1 MYTSPCY
8 RKFQPVYQH
17 NIDQSSKS
25 TCSSNLFLAQQPI
38 LYNTSQQQTAAYHPS
53 VSYRQESNL
62 ARATTYQPL
71 RSHRQA
77 VDKPTFDS
85 EHPVPYRQE
94 TDHLY
99 RSTHQTPVLN
109 GQINE
114 EYRPNTHANSQSSC
128 GNPTTIYHRP
138 SVSFRRGTDN
148 PQMVPSTFNLAELL
162 SFNKWDSFPEWK
174 LSCFDGNP
182 LDWFEWFG
190 QFKSA
195 IESSR
200 LSNDVKL
207 TYLKTLVSG
216 KANGAIQQFAYCGT
230 MYE

>member
-1 MYTSPCY
+1 MEIFDQQPTKRTPTASTEPPLPRVTIEDFVTSSQILKVLPSNDLPKHINVYTSPCY
-8 RKFQPVYQH
+8 RKFQAVYQH

-53 VSYRQESNL
+53 VSYRQESDL

-77 VDKPTFDS
+77 LDKPTFDS

-114 EYRPNTHANSQSSC
+114 ELRPNTHANSQSSC
-128 GNPTTIYHRP
+128 DYPTTIYQRP

-162 SFNKWDSFPEWK
+162 SFNKWDSLPEWK
-174 LSCFDGNP
+174 LSCFD
-182 LDWFEWFG
+182 
-190 QFKSA
+190 
-195 IESSR
+195 
-200 LSNDVKL
+200 
-207 TYLKTLVSG
+207 
-216 KANGAIQQFAYCGT
+216 
-230 MYE
+230 